1 MLDLAD
7 LLGFLVIDETPAVG
21 LFFHEDG
28 LEERRALCSQFVN
41 EMIARD
47 KNHPSVIAWSLANE
61 PHSAVPNARQFFDGL
76 YRQAKSMDATRPV
89 TLVSHVGAGEEAF
102 EFCDLVCMNR
112 YYGWYSQTGRIEE
125 GVRLLSEELDA
136 LYEKFRKPIVMT
148 EFGADALPGHH
159 AQPPEM
165 FSEEYQAE
173 LITRYIELFRTKPY
187 IVGEHVWNLCDFRT
201 SQGVTRAG
209 ALNHKGV
216 FTRDRRPKLAA
227 HRLREL
233 WKA

>member
-1 MLDLAD
+1 
-7 LLGFLVIDETPAVG
+7 
-21 LFFHEDG
+21 
-28 LEERRALCSQFVN
+28 
-41 EMIARD
+41 
-47 KNHPSVIAWSLANE
+47 
-61 PHSAVPNARQFFDGL
+61 
-76 YRQAKSMDATRPV
+76 V
-89 TLVSHVGAGEEAF
+89 TLVSFLGADEEAF
-102 EFCDLVCMNR
+102 EFCDLVCLNR
-112 YYGWYSQTGRIEE
+112 YMGWYSQPGRIDE
-125 GVRLLSEELDA
+125 GIALLSSELDA

-187 IVGEHVWNLCDFRT
+187 VIGEHIWNLCDFRT

-209 ALNHKGV
+209 SLNHKGV

-233 WKA
+233 WRDESEG